1 MDRDRLLE
9 EIRNFYSKEHF
20 DREFIPGKSVVPVS
34 GPKIYPEDI
43 AYVADALLDGWFT
56 EWKQCAKFERLLC
69 EYVGMKHC
77 ILVNSGSS
85 ANLIAVTGCIQKN
98 RWEYSNFTRY
108 IITCSTGFPTTIYP
122 IVQNACVAL
131 LVDFDPATLNPC
143 INQVLSASSDL
154 FLRRSGVV
162 SGSIIAHTLGFPFDD
177 TELIKASKENN
188 QFYIAD
194 ACDSLGAF
202 VDGKHVGS
210 GADCMT
216 LSFFPAHHITTGE
229 GGAVLTNDDELAKI
243 MRRLVSWGR
252 DCDCLPGQSNTCG
265 TRFTKQ
271 HGQLPMGYDHKYT
284 FSDVG
289 YNLKMTELSGAL
301 GVAQMNH
308 IGEFVDKRWDNF
320 HYLFGKLKEYDPL
333 ERGFIEFVVPY
344 GSSPF
349 GFPIILTKN
358 QSAQDLARYLDERK
372 IQSRPVFAGNILRQ
386 PVADKLFLRRYV
398 DEMIGSDYIMNH
410 ALWVGCHPSLNKEQL
425 DYMISTLVEY
435 FHDQKSSN

>member
-9 EIRNFYSKEHF
+9 EIRNFYEGSHLPKIF
-20 DREFIPGKSVVPVS
+20 VPGKSVVPVS

-43 AYVADALLDGWFT
+43 AYVANTLLDGWFT
-56 EWKQCAKFERLLC
+56 EWKECAKLEKALC
-69 EYVGMKHC
+69 QFTGMKHC

-85 ANLIAVTGCIQKN
+85 ANLVAVTACVHRDHRGMTPTCPC
-98 RWEYSNFTRY
+98 Y
-108 IITCSTGFPTTIYP
+108 ITTCSTGFPTTIYP
-122 IVQNACVAL
+122 IIQNNCIPL
-131 LVDFDPATLNPC
+131 LVDFDPATLNSC
-143 INQVLSASSDL
+143 IDQVLSASRDL
-154 FLRRSGVV
+154 YLRRNGIVI
-162 SGSIIAHTLGFPFDD
+162 GSIIAHTLGFPFDD
-177 TELIKASKENN
+177 KELIETTKENN

-194 ACDSLGAF
+194 VCDALGAF

-229 GGAVLTNDDELAKI
+229 GGAILTNDDELAKI

-271 HGQLPMGYDHKYT
+271 HGHLPFGYDHKYV

-301 GVAQMNH
+301 GVAQMQH
-308 IGEFVDKRWDNF
+308 LDGFVLDRKRNF
-320 HYLFGKLKEYDPL
+320 CYLSDYLKTLCCGGFLLDFML
-333 ERGFIEFVVPY
+333 EGGF
-344 GSSPF
+344 SPF

-358 QSAQDLARYLDERK
+358 YSAQDLAKYLDEHR
-372 IQSRPVFAGNILRQ
+372 IQSRPIFAGNILRQ
-386 PVADKLFLRRYV
+386 PVADKVFLKRYV
-398 DEMIGSDYIMNH
+398 NEMVGSDYVMNH
-410 ALWVGCHPSLNKEQL
+410 ALWVGCHPSLEADQL
-425 DYMISTLVEY
+425 DYVADTMKRY
-435 FHDQKSSN
+435 FDDKKSSD